1 MSTPALGAVDEVYRA
16 EFGRVVASLAARFR
30 DLDLAEEMAQEA
42 FVEAVRRWPT
52 EGVPPNPGG
61 WLTVVARNRA
71 LDRLRRESTRQA
83 RHEEADM
90 LTAPEDPGA
99 PVTSV
104 VDERLRL
111 LFTCCHPALAP
122 EARVALTLRLLGGLT
137 VPEVADAFLVPER
150 TMAQRITRAKRKIAA
165 ANIPY
170 RVPRDHELP
179 ERLSGVLAV
188 VYLVFTE
195 GHLPGSGEA
204 AVRED
209 LCAEAIRLGRVLREL
224 MPDEEEV
231 AGLLALMLLT
241 DARREARVD
250 ADGVLVTLD
259 QQDRS
264 LWDRTK
270 IVEGHALVRE
280 CLRRNRPGH
289 YQLLAAINAVH
300 TDAATAADTKWD
312 QVLALYD
319 RVLVVT
325 PTPVVVLNRAVA
337 LAEVEGPEAA
347 LAVVDPLAD
356 ALDGYHPFHATR
368 ADLLRRLGRSEEA
381 GRAYDRAVE
390 LAGNPAERALLTRRR
405 TALACPAVVDED
417 DGREAEDA
425 PVAPD
430 PRVAVVGGR
439 AEGDVALLGVPS
451 LLERPVG
458 ERSGPRPLVL
468 VPLLEGADVAM
479 GRLPPVLAA
488 EGEEAGEVGELVGG
502 GPERLEG
509 GLGGRDVPD
518 AVAEQ
523 DAAAGGQVAAGRRQ
537 RPGRPAEDV
546 GDPDREDGVEA
557 AIGPGRRVARDDG
570 APARRRGL
578 EDLRRHHRVEVDADP
593 REVGSPRQQRGEP
606 GPTTAAE
613 VEDPTVAGWVEAL
626 EQPVDRGIGERRR
639 DGVVAVGD
647 AADPVAFHDP
657 TVWWAR
663 AARKRVR
670 R

>member
-1 MSTPALGAVDEVYRA
+1 MNPEIEDVFRA
-16 EFGRVVASLAARFR
+16 EFGKVVASLTARFR

-71 LDRLRRESTRQA
+71 LDRLRRESTRRS
-83 RHEEADM
+83 RHEEAEM

-204 AVRED
+204 AVRTD
-209 LCAEAIRLGRVLREL
+209 LCDEAIRLGRVLREL

-241 DARREARVD
+241 DARRAARVD
-250 ADGVLVTLD
+250 ADGLLVTLD
-259 QQDRS
+259 EQDRS
-264 LWDRTK
+264 RWDRDK
-270 IVEGHALVRE
+270 IAEGHAIVRE

-289 YQLLAAINAVH
+289 YQLLAAVNAVH
-300 TDAATAADTKWD
+300 TDAVTAADTAWD

-319 RVLVVT
+319 RMMVAT
-325 PTPVVVLNRAVA
+325 PTPVVALNRAVA
-337 LAEVEGPEAA
+337 LAEVSGPAA
-347 LAVVDPLAD
+347 GLAEVDGLAD

-368 ADLLRRLGRSEEA
+368 ADLLRRLDRPDEA
-381 GRAYDRAVE
+381 AAAYDRAVA
-390 LAGNPAERALLTRRR
+390 LAGNPAEIALLTRRR
-405 TALACPAVVDED
+405 QALA
-417 DGREAEDA
+417 
-425 PVAPD
+425 
-430 PRVAVVGGR
+430 
-439 AEGDVALLGVPS
+439 
-451 LLERPVG
+451 
-458 ERSGPRPLVL
+458 
-468 VPLLEGADVAM
+468 
-479 GRLPPVLAA
+479 
-488 EGEEAGEVGELVGG
+488 
-502 GPERLEG
+502 
-509 GLGGRDVPD
+509 
-518 AVAEQ
+518 
-523 DAAAGGQVAAGRRQ
+523 
-537 RPGRPAEDV
+537 
-546 GDPDREDGVEA
+546 
-557 AIGPGRRVARDDG
+557 
-570 APARRRGL
+570 
-578 EDLRRHHRVEVDADP
+578 
-593 REVGSPRQQRGEP
+593 GSR
-606 GPTTAAE
+606 
-613 VEDPTVAGWVEAL
+613 
-626 EQPVDRGIGERRR
+626 
-639 DGVVAVGD
+639 
-647 AADPVAFHDP
+647 
-657 TVWWAR
+657 
-663 AARKRVR
+663 
-670 R
+670 